1 MKLLFINCAY
11 PQECYER
18 LHKESNGMLSAP
30 INVFQW
36 AVIDGL
42 ERNGVDYTLACVPSL
57 PAWPRYKRMFTPKGV
72 MSVNGFS
79 RGHYLSYLN
88 LPAVKQVSERR
99 VLRKYINDWCKK
111 NKNEDRLVALV
122 YGQFV
127 AEMGAAID
135 LKHKYP
141 NLVVTPIITDLID
154 NAMDFSAN
162 RRLLK
167 RIQVKLEEKGQRK
180 LFSKVDKYILLTHQM
195 TECIPEAKG
204 KYIVVEGIAP
214 KDSLKSK
221 YIVAKD
227 EKLRTLLYT
236 GVLEKYAGVDQLVD
250 AFYKTTN
257 ADFRLIVCGSGS
269 SASHVKDVADKD
281 SRIIYKGRVEREE
294 AVLLQ
299 RESTLLINPR
309 IPNGNITKY
318 SFPSKTMEYMTSMT
332 PMIGYHLE
340 GIPEEYYEH
349 MYTPKDLS
357 VEALAECINE
367 TLSLP
372 FETLQAKAKA
382 ATEFIA
388 ENKTSKAQVQRIIG
402 FLNT

>member
-18 LHKESNGMLSAP
+18 LYRESKGMLSAP

-42 ERNGVDYTLACVPSL
+42 EQCGVDYTLGCVPSL
-57 PAWPRYKRMFTPKGV
+57 PAWPRYKQMFTPCGT
-72 MSVNGFS
+72 MSVNGNV
-79 RGHYLSYLN
+79 RGNYIRYFN
-88 LPAVKQVSERR
+88 LPALKQMSERR
-99 VLRKYINDWCKK
+99 VLHNYINQWCKI
-111 NKNEDRLVALV
+111 NKKEDKLVVLV
-122 YGQFV
+122 YGQYV

-135 LKHKYP
+135 LKRKYP
-141 NLVVTPIITDLID
+141 NLIVVPIITDLID

-162 RRLLK
+162 HRLLK

-180 LFSKVDKYILLTHQM
+180 LFPKVDKYILLTHQM

-204 KYIVVEGIAP
+204 KYVVVEGIAP

-221 YIVAKD
+221 HLV
-227 EKLRTLLYT
+227 EKNEKVRTLLYT

-257 ADFRLIVCGSGS
+257 TDFRLIVCGSGS

-281 SRIIYKGRVEREE
+281 SRIIYKGRVKREE
-294 AVLLQ
+294 AVQLQ
-299 RESTLLINPR
+299 RECTLLINPR

-349 MYTPKDLS
+349 MYTPKELS
-357 VEALAECINE
+357 VEALAECINQ

-372 FETLQAKAKA
+372 LETLQAKAHVA
-382 ATEFIA
+382 AEFIA
-388 ENKTSKAQVQRIIG
+388 KNKTSKAQVQRIID